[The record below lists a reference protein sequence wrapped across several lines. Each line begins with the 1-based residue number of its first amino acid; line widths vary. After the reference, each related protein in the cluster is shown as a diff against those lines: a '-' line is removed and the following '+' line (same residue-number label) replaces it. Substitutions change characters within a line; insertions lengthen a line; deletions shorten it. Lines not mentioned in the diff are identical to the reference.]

1 MGTEKPWNLIGE
13 TVARKLGQLQN
24 NPLEPAV
31 RAELAKLRKGLGK
44 KPGELPELW
53 GSLFLDMPQQLE
65 GRGQEA
71 SPAEWAIYTALTLY
85 AMHQQGRSVKDDNM
99 NRRGQSLGSA
109 VAMLA
114 LHEKSSEEAIQR
126 RYNAMATAV
135 DINELVWHLK
145 GIIQLLRQ
153 RGLPI
158 DYVELAGELYQYQDL
173 RRRTSVRLNWGR
185 DFYRKINEMKQK
197 ADKEE
202 EENHE

>member
-1 MGTEKPWNLIGE
+1 
-13 TVARKLGQLQN
+13 
-24 NPLEPAV
+24 
-31 RAELAKLRKGLGK
+31 
-44 KPGELPELW
+44 
-53 GSLFLDMPQQLE
+53 
-65 GRGQEA
+65 
-71 SPAEWAIYTALTLY
+71 
-85 AMHQQGRSVKDDNM
+85 
-99 NRRGQSLGSA
+99 
-109 VAMLA
+109 MLA

-126 RYNAMATAV
+126 RYNAMATAAN
-135 DINELVWHLK
+135 INELVWHLK

>member
-1 MGTEKPWNLIGE
+1 MGTESPWNLIGE
-13 TVARKLGQLQN
+13 TVARKLGRLKN

-53 GSLFLDMPQQLE
+53 ESLFLDMPQQLE

-71 SPAEWAIYTALTLY
+71 SSAEWAIYTVLTLY

-114 LHEKSSEEAIQR
+114 LHERSSEEAIQR
-126 RYNAMATAV
+126 RYNAMATAAN
-135 DINELVWHLK
+135 INELVWHLK